1 MKIASINLT
10 CEVKT
15 FEDNKLVVFIKPET
29 KWSNN
34 EQVENE
40 INFSGR
46 TELVTV
52 AKVWDDLLLGVKGQT
67 NLEIAGFLRKVFR
80 CYVLLLKLVG

>member
-1 MKIASINLT
+1 MKIASRNLT

-15 FEDNKLVVFIKPET
+15 FENNKLVVFIKPET

-67 NLEIAGFLRKVFR
+67 NLEIAGFFAKSI
-80 CYVLLLKLVG
+80 